1 MNFALLAEYGPALG
15 QGLLN
20 TVFLS
25 AMTLAI
31 ATPLGAAIALIR
43 ETRVPWIAIPAAI
56 YVNIFRLLPALL
68 VLFFAFYA
76 LPQFGLRLAP
86 MTAAIIGLSV
96 VGAAYMSEDIRGGL
110 AAVDQGQ
117 YRAARALGLSYPH
130 TIRRIIIPQAIPLI
144 IPPYMTRAIIMVK
157 ATSLASFVAVGDLTG
172 EAVRATSIT
181 YEPFMFFIL
190 AGVLYLFLSGALAL
204 FQMWAEERVARAR
217 RPKTSLTVKAAQI

>member
-15 QGLLN
+15 RGLLN
-20 TVFLS
+20 TIYLS
-25 AMTLAI
+25 AVTLAI
-31 ATPLGAAIALIR
+31 ATPLGAVIALLR
-43 ETRVPWIAIPAAI
+43 ETRINWIAIPAAV
-56 YVNIFRLLPALL
+56 YVNTFRLLPALL
-68 VLFFAFYA
+68 VLFFTFYA

-117 YRAARALGLSYPH
+117 YRAAKALGLSYPH

-144 IPPYMTRAIIMVK
+144 IPPYVTRAIIMVK

-190 AGVLYLFLSGALAL
+190 AGVLYLLLSGVLAL
-204 FQMWAEERVARAR
+204 FQMWAEERTALAR